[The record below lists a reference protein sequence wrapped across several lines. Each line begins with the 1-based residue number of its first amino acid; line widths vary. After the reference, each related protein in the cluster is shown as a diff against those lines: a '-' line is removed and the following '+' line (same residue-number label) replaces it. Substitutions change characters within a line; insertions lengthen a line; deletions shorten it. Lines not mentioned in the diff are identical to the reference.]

1 MHKLATEILDFKDDD
16 GALLRQIF
24 SSYEEIPECIKQANL
39 DPPNNHQ
46 YAFIDGGFKKF
57 ALHDQGN
64 TWLSLIYFSAH
75 QDKLPEELR
84 KEAAVEIAANLTRWA
99 DPIPKELKEMANSL
113 KSKGVE
119 VTTRERNWDP
129 HNTLQNVV
137 NDRGDTDAGV
147 TLVNKQNYK
156 DRSGESVFDR
166 YNETKEVT
174 TKEAMNKE
182 AIIGPII
189 NMATLGVPGLVG
201 SVLGSRKGRELYN
214 KSEAPA
220 PESTAKHMLIPGYQ
234 GYRSGLNEGML
245 DQFRKQEPE
254 YLNHLN
260 SLKQE
265 GFKSDNVDDMDQ
277 ELANRGIKL
286 PNMYQTFHP
295 ISGEISWN
303 KFPSKQEKTATLLG
317 GKFPVDT
324 FSQIKQAQD
333 YFLENWREFALE
345 ERKEYCE
352 KLSQR
357 MEELGL
363 KPEGDIA
370 RYGSTKYAEDVE
382 VYTLARKQFVLPEE
396 HFILEN
402 LVEKIA
408 QVEPSTYAEAL
419 KVFDEEFGL
428 DRFWDSQLVDPYKST
443 FGPEKIAEEWRYNYR
458 NVYISEENLNKLK
471 LQDVEQVLGKD
482 LAERFIFAP
491 KKVFE
496 RLPNDKKYVIAR
508 LSMQEL
514 PA

>member
-39 DPPNNHQ
+39 DPPDNHQ
-46 YAFIDGGFKKF
+46 YAFIDGEFKKF

-119 VTTRERNWDP
+119 VVTRERNWNP

-174 TKEAMNKE
+174 TKEASK
-182 AIIGPII
+182 GSYL
-189 NMATLGVPGLVG
+189 LG
-201 SVLGSRKGRELYN
+201 E
-214 KSEAPA
+214 
-220 PESTAKHMLIPGYQ
+220 
-234 GYRSGLNEGML
+234 
-245 DQFRKQEPE
+245 
-254 YLNHLN
+254 
-260 SLKQE
+260 
-265 GFKSDNVDDMDQ
+265 
-277 ELANRGIKL
+277 
-286 PNMYQTFHP
+286 
-295 ISGEISWN
+295 
-303 KFPSKQEKTATLLG
+303 KFPINS
-317 GKFPVDT
+317 FSDT
-324 FSQIKQAQD
+324 KRASD
-333 YFLENWREFALE
+333 YFLENWREFAPE

-352 KLSQR
+352 KLAHR
-357 MEELGL
+357 MNELGL
-363 KPEGDIA
+363 KPEGDIV

-382 VYTLARKQFVLPEE
+382 VHTLSRKQFVLPEE

-408 QVEPSTYAEAL
+408 QVEPRTYAEAL

-428 DRFWDSQLVDPYKST
+428 DRFWDSQLLDPYKTT
-443 FGPEKIAEEWRYNYR
+443 FGPEKTAEEWRYNYR

-496 RLPNDKKYVIAR
+496 KLPNDKKYVIAR